1 MPAFKVSVSA
11 SRSLNKNFFFFLQS
25 METPIHECS
34 RSGNNDILIALLESI
49 PPSKLQLT
57 VNKRSLVSSSNY
69 FSPNCKVY
77 LPFQS
82 VFEFH
87 DMWFLLSLV
96 GLRKNSDYLAL
107 KFWVLA
113 TPGIYQHPSPSPSRL
128 PLSRIVNCFRH
139 FRGRGQV
146 AALGHYVGWSQHLY
160 I

>member
-1 MPAFKVSVSA
+1 
-11 SRSLNKNFFFFLQS
+11 

-57 VNKRSLVSSSNY
+57 VNKRSSVSSSNY
-69 FSPNCKVY
+69 FSPNCEVY

-96 GLRKNSDYLAL
+96 GLRKNSDYVAL
-107 KFWVLA
+107 KILLGSRYSRESL
-113 TPGIYQHPSPSPSRL
+113 TPL
-128 PLSRIVNCFRH
+128 PLSVLPSSSPNIELFSPLSGEG
-139 FRGRGQV
+139 GR
-146 AALGHYVGWSQHLY
+146 LQHKVIMLPGLNTFTFNMMATFK